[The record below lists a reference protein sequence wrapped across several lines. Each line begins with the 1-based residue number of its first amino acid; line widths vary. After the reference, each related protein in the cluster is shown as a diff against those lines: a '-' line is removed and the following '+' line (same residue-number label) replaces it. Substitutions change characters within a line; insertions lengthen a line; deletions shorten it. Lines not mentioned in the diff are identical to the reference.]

1 MLSPRRVKFRK
12 QQRGRMRGIATR
24 GNTIAFGE
32 FALQAQEC
40 GWITS
45 RQIEA
50 SRRAMTR
57 YVKRG
62 GKIWIRIFPDKPVT
76 MRAAETRMGSG
87 KGNPEFWVAVIK
99 PGRILFEMGGPEITP
114 EIARE
119 AMRLAQYKLP
129 VKTKFI
135 SLADQVDDAEAEAP
149 AEAPVPA
156 LALES

>member
-1 MLSPRRVKFRK
+1 
-12 QQRGRMRGIATR
+12 
-24 GNTIAFGE
+24 
-32 FALQAQEC
+32 
-40 GWITS
+40 
-45 RQIEA
+45 
-50 SRRAMTR
+50 MTR

-99 PGRILFEMGGPEITP
+99 PGRILFEMGGPEIT
-114 EIARE
+114 EAIAKE

-129 VKTKFI
+129 IKTKFLA
-135 SLADQVDDAEAEAP
+135 LADQ
-149 AEAPVPA
+149 PVELEGEESDEVADITAADLSESPA